1 MTKRDYYEI
10 LGVEKNASA
19 EEIKKAY
26 RKKAM
31 EYHPDRN
38 PGNKEAEEK
47 FKEAAEAYDV
57 LSNSDKKARYDRF
70 GHAGMN
76 GGGGA
81 GGYGNV
87 DFDLNT
93 IFERFG
99 DLFGGMGGF
108 DFGGFSSGRPQ
119 KRVRKGTN
127 IRVKVKLTLEEISK
141 NTEKKLKIQK
151 YIPCDVCEGSGA
163 KNKSDLTT
171 CPTCQGTGQ
180 VIHKQQ
186 SIFGIMQ
193 TAGVCPD
200 CQGSGE
206 IIKNKCPHC
215 SGNGIVKGE
224 EVVVVNI
231 PAGVAAG
238 MQLNLSG
245 KGNAA
250 PNGGVNGDLLIVIDE
265 IEHDIFE
272 RDGNNLYVN
281 YYISFPQAALGATVE
296 IPILEGMA
304 KVKIAPGTQSGQILR
319 LQGKGLP
326 ELHNR
331 RTGDLI
337 VNVNVWTPK
346 NLTKDERKAIEQF
359 AESENFVPRPGKN
372 DKSFF
377 SKVKQFFN

>member
-1 MTKRDYYEI
+1 
-10 LGVEKNASA
+10 
-19 EEIKKAY
+19 
-26 RKKAM
+26 
-31 EYHPDRN
+31 
-38 PGNKEAEEK
+38 
-47 FKEAAEAYDV
+47 
-57 LSNSDKKARYDRF
+57 
-70 GHAGMN
+70 
-76 GGGGA
+76 
-81 GGYGNV
+81 
-87 DFDLNT
+87 
-93 IFERFG
+93 
-99 DLFGGMGGF
+99 
-108 DFGGFSSGRPQ
+108 
-119 KRVRKGTN
+119 
-127 IRVKVKLTLEEISK
+127 
-141 NTEKKLKIQK
+141 
-151 YIPCDVCEGSGA
+151 
-163 KNKSDLTT
+163 
-171 CPTCQGTGQ
+171 
-180 VIHKQQ
+180 
-186 SIFGIMQ
+186 
-193 TAGVCPD
+193 
-200 CQGSGE
+200 
-206 IIKNKCPHC
+206 
-215 SGNGIVKGE
+215 
-224 EVVVVNI
+224 VVTVNI